1 MHGLDR
7 PDVAA
12 TDARAGLAAEGVKAD
27 VVVRAGDEAAVLG
40 KPQQLAH
47 SREVSASGFSQ
58 TTCATAAPIT
68 RPTPTRVGEDEPM
81 ERKLAVVPGSAGGIG
96 GAVATAFA
104 GAGAEL
110 VGLEREQ
117 ADLTQPEEVAAF
129 FGGLDRLDVLF
140 NGAAG
145 AALYLA
151 TADFVTGTV
160 LNVDA
165 GWTL

>member
-1 MHGLDR
+1 
-7 PDVAA
+7 
-12 TDARAGLAAEGVKAD
+12 
-27 VVVRAGDEAAVLG
+27 
-40 KPQQLAH
+40 
-47 SREVSASGFSQ
+47 
-58 TTCATAAPIT
+58 
-68 RPTPTRVGEDEPM
+68 M